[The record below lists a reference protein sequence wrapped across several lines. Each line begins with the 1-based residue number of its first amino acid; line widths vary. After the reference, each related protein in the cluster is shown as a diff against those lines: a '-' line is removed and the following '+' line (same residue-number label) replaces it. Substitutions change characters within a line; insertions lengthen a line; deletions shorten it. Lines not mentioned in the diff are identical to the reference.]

1 MMQNYEAASTSHNYP
16 RADSR
21 LYTSDVVRTLN
32 KKVGRTSMPDTQI
45 QSIEQVRSVLFI
57 INPTSKNGAGATI
70 PQMIEKIMGDIVIKR
85 PNISYN
91 IMLTDDARH
100 AIEIAATAAEYD
112 LVVASG
118 GDGVIHE
125 VVNGLMRIEINQR
138 PILGII
144 PVGTGNDFMRTL
156 HMSSHPK
163 VAISQLLDSHI
174 VTIDVGRCNDEY
186 YVETLSFGLDA
197 AIALDTVERRKRTGR
212 TGTLVFMESGV
223 DTLLHHLESHQYRLN
238 AVTDHEEIKTE
249 SGEAFIL
256 AIQNGRTYGGG
267 FAITPDADPSD
278 GLFDVCVAGPPLSLI
293 PSLFIFLLA
302 KFGRHTRF
310 KQIRL
315 FRIKTIE
322 LHFDK
327 PLPAQIDGELVTGT
341 DFSVDIVPQ
350 ALRVLMPR
358 S

>member
-1 MMQNYEAASTSHNYP
+1 M
-16 RADSR
+16 
-21 LYTSDVVRTLN
+21 L
-32 KKVGRTSMPDTQI
+32 DTHI
-45 QSIEQVRSVLFI
+45 DSIEQIHSILFI
-57 INPTSKNGAGATI
+57 INPTSKNGAGAKI
-70 PQMIEKIMGDIVIKR
+70 PQLIEAVMGDISLKR
-85 PNISYN
+85 PEITHR
-91 IMLTDDARH
+91 ITLTDDARH
-100 AIEIAATAAEYD
+100 AVEIAASAAEYD

-125 VVNGLMRIEINQR
+125 VVNGLMSIEAERR

-144 PVGTGNDFMRTL
+144 PVGTGNDFMRTV
-156 HMSSHPK
+156 HMSPHPK
-163 VAISQLLDSHI
+163 TAIAQLLDARP

-197 AIALDTVERRKRTGR
+197 AIALDTVERRRRTGR
-212 TGTLVFMESGV
+212 TGTIVFAEAGV
-223 DTLLHHLESHQYRLN
+223 DILLHHLESHLYRFT
-238 AVTDHEEIKTE
+238 AYTDKDEVKTE

-278 GLFDVCVAGPPLSLI
+278 GLFDVCVAGPPLSPL

-302 KFGRHTRF
+302 KFGQHTRF
-310 KQIRL
+310 KQIHI
-315 FRIKTIE
+315 FRMKKIE
-322 LHFDK
+322 IHFEK
-327 PLPAQIDGELVTGT
+327 PPPAQIDGELITGT
-341 DFSVDIVPQ
+341 DFTVDIIPQ